1 MMAKAAIKTAI
12 KTATGTSVSTTV
24 QSLAAQLP
32 VAIDR
37 VHLNR
42 MTLGDRSLEQEVL
55 QLFDRQAAL
64 LIERMRGGDGPAIGA
79 LAHTLKG
86 SAAGI
91 GASAVAH
98 AAADAEHAAL
108 HAPGELSRTID
119 RLAQAVDEA
128 RALIAELLRAQ

>member
-1 MMAKAAIKTAI
+1 MAKAAIEASDSMTA
-12 KTATGTSVSTTV
+12 
-24 QSLAAQLP
+24 QSLASQFPA
-32 VAIDR
+32 AIDR
-37 VHLNR
+37 AHLSR
-42 MTLGDRSLEQEVL
+42 MTFGDRGLEQEVL

-64 LIERMRGGDGPAIGA
+64 LIERMRHGDGPAVGA

-108 HAPGELSRTID
+108 HAPAELSRTID
-119 RLAQAVDEA
+119 RLAQAIDEA

>member
-1 MMAKAAIKTAI
+1 MASI
-12 KTATGTSVSTTV
+12 ATKPATRISDSTTAP
-24 QSLAAQLP
+24 SSAAAP
-32 VAIDR
+32 AAIDR
-37 VHLNR
+37 AHLSR
-42 MTLGDRSLEQEVL
+42 MTLGDRGLEQEVL

-64 LIERMRGGDGPAIGA
+64 LIERIRHGDGPAVGA

-108 HAPGELSRTID
+108 HAPGELTGTID
-119 RLAQAVDEA
+119 RLAQAIHEA
-128 RALIAELLRAQ
+128 RTLIAELLRAQ

>member
-1 MMAKAAIKTAI
+1 MAKIATKA
-12 KTATGTSVSTTV
+12 ATGASDSMIA

-32 VAIDR
+32 AAIDR
-37 VHLNR
+37 AHLSR
-42 MTLGDRSLEQEVL
+42 MTFGDHSLEQEVL

-64 LIERMRGGDGPAIGA
+64 LIERMRHGDGPAVGA

-86 SAAGI
+86 SAVGI
-91 GASAVAH
+91 GAGAVAH

-119 RLAQAVDEA
+119 RLAQAIDEA

>member
-1 MMAKAAIKTAI
+1 MAKIATKASDSVTAQPL
-12 KTATGTSVSTTV
+12 TA
-24 QSLAAQLP
+24 QFPA
-32 VAIDR
+32 AIDR
-37 VHLNR
+37 VHLSR
-42 MTLGDRSLEQEVL
+42 MTFGDRGLEHEVL

-64 LIERMRGGDGPAIGA
+64 LIERMRHGDGPAVGA

-91 GASAVAH
+91 GAGAVAH

-108 HAPGELSRTID
+108 HAPGELRRTID
-119 RLAQAVDEA
+119 RLAQAIDEA

>member
-1 MMAKAAIKTAI
+1 MAKIATMAE
-12 KTATGTSVSTTV
+12 TGTSDAVTAH
-24 QSLAAQLP
+24 SLAAHLP
-32 VAIDR
+32 APIDR
-37 VHLNR
+37 AHLSR
-42 MTLGDRSLEQEVL
+42 MTFGDRGLEQEVL

-64 LIERMRGGDGPAIGA
+64 LIDRMRHGDGPSVGA

-108 HAPGELSRTID
+108 HAPGELSPTID
-119 RLAQAVDEA
+119 RLAQAIHEA
-128 RALIAELLRAQ
+128 RVLIAELLRAQ